1 MSLRTLHVSTPEE
14 AAAAIESFNG
24 FHDGFMKRIEITSLD
39 TIEPDYG
46 QTCAGVFDV
55 EIDFAHYNYES
66 GGSQLQTHDRLV
78 RARFQ
83 LVQDLYL
90 DLQQG
95 FVGNTIQFLRAHAG
109 NRRVGGSTAPE
120 DCICLRLGR
129 QFFLEDARQWETRE
143 AQLFTF
149 SAATFT
155 EI

>member
-1 MSLRTLHVSTPEE
+1 VSLRTLHVSTPEE
-14 AAAAIESFNG
+14 TAAAIESFNG

-39 TIEPDYG
+39 AIEPDYG
-46 QTCAGVFDV
+46 QTCSGEFDV

-66 GGSQLQTHDRLV
+66 GGTPLQAHDRLV
-78 RARFQ
+78 RARFER
-83 LVQDLYL
+83 VQDLYL

-109 NRRVGGSTAPE
+109 NRRVGGSTAVE

-129 QFFLEDARQWETRE
+129 SFFLEAVRQWETRDV
-143 AQLFTF
+143 QLFTF
-149 SAATFT
+149 ATATFT

>member
-14 AAAAIESFNG
+14 TVAAIESFNG
-24 FHDGFMKRIEITSLD
+24 FHDGHEADRDHIARHD
-39 TIEPDYG
+39 EPDYG
-46 QTCAGVFDV
+46 QTCSGEFDV

-66 GGSQLQTHDRLV
+66 GETPLQAHDRLV

-83 LVQDLYL
+83 RVQYLYL

-109 NRRVGGSTAPE
+109 NRCAGGSTALE

-129 QFFLEDARQWETRE
+129 SFFLEAARQWETRE
-143 AQLFTF
+143 TQLFTF
-149 SAATFT
+149 ATATFT